1 MDICYTLLVLLIYCF
16 HAVQLPYW
24 ENAAFAISY
33 NSPASPSGGRI
44 ILVGTA
50 HVSDRSVAE
59 VNEVIE
65 REKPDIVAVELCK
78 GRYRALKGEGE
89 AKEVNI
95 KELLSGSKFYYFL
108 IQLLLA
114 YVQKK
119 IGADQ
124 GTKPGTE
131 MLYAIEKAEK
141 TGARVALIDRDIQ
154 VTLERFWNKMSFFEK
169 LKLFSSLVGA
179 SLGFGT
185 KEIDVNAI
193 TDDDVVT
200 QLVSGLRKFAP
211 GAAFVLLDERN
222 AIMTKNLLDISREGK
237 VVAVVSA
244 AHCEGIRKYL
254 DNPEYIPPIGEL
266 MGLPKKHFSWFKA
279 ITIAVIATVVG
290 LIALLL
296 YQDKVSLTELLTAL
310 LYLFIAQGVLSA
322 IGVLLARGHP
332 LSALT
337 ALCLAW
343 VGFLHPF
350 LAIGW
355 LAGIVEAHFHPL
367 STEDFKTIMK
377 AETMKELM
385 QNNLFRIILVAGFAN
400 LGSIA
405 GTFVAVP
412 VMVHYL
418 GISDP
423 LKILR
428 TALDTGISLL

>member
-1 MDICYTLLVLLIYCF
+1 MSNI
-16 HAVQLPYW
+16 AS
-24 ENAAFAISY
+24 AISY
-33 NSPASPSGGRI
+33 RNPASSPGSGRI

-78 GRYRALKGEGE
+78 GRYRALKGEEE

-119 IGADQ
+119 IGTDQ
-124 GTKPGTE
+124 GTKPGAE
-131 MLYAIEKAEK
+131 MLSAIEKAEK

-169 LKLFSSLVGA
+169 LKLFGSLVGA

-185 KEIDVNAI
+185 KEIDVDAI
-193 TDDDVVT
+193 TNDDVVT

-211 GAAFVLLDERN
+211 GAASVLLDERN
-222 AIMTKNLLDISREGK
+222 AIMAKNLLDISKEGK
-237 VVAVVSA
+237 VVAVVGA

-254 DNPEYIPPIGEL
+254 DNPEYIPPTEEL
-266 MGLPKKHFSWFKA
+266 MRLPKKGFSWFKA
-279 ITIAVIATVVG
+279 AAVAVIAMVAG
-290 LIALLL
+290 LMVLLL
-296 YQDKVSLTELLTAL
+296 YQDKVSLAELLTAL
-310 LYLFIAQGVLSA
+310 LYLFIAQGALSA

-337 ALCLAW
+337 AFSLAW

-355 LAGIVEAHFHPL
+355 LAGIVEAHFHPPT
-367 STEDFKTIMK
+367 TEDFKTIVK
-377 AETMKELM
+377 AETTSELM
-385 QNNLFRIILVAGFAN
+385 QNRLFRIIFVAGLAN
-400 LGSIA
+400 LGSIV
-405 GTFVAVP
+405 GTFVAIP

-418 GISDP
+418 GISNP
-423 LKILR
+423 LEMLKA
-428 TALDTGISLL
+428 ALDTGLNLVKNML